1 MLHDQAPALPGRA
14 GCGRE
19 SLIAAITAFLART
32 QRFDLDGIRDTLERE
47 VDAAGNEAL
56 ATLALRLANT
66 GSGWGYHSA
75 DPLAR
80 RLHYV
85 LAERVLSENPVLTG
99 IEHLARLRQEPV
111 VIFANHLSYSD
122 ANLVEVVFRRAGFGE
137 VSDRLAVVA
146 GPKVYA
152 NVRRRF
158 SSLCFGTIK
167 VPQSTS
173 VSSEDAIMSAREV
186 AIAARASI
194 DAALDRLQQR
204 DALLIFPEGT
214 RSRSGG
220 MQPLLQ
226 AATRYLDGFE
236 GWILPVGITGTEN
249 LFPIDEAALAPVP
262 IALHIGV
269 PLSARDLRART
280 GGSRRAMMDRIGAHI
295 AAQLPQSYQGEYG
308 AFS

>member
-1 MLHDQAPALPGRA
+1 MFHDQAPALPGQA
-14 GCGRE
+14 GCGRD
-19 SLIAAITAFLART
+19 SLIAAIIAFLART

-47 VDAAGNEAL
+47 VDTAGNEAL
-56 ATLALRLANT
+56 ATLAVRLTNT
-66 GSGWGYHSA
+66 GSRWGYHAA

-85 LAERVLSENPVLTG
+85 LAERVLSEDPVLTG
-99 IEHLARLRQEPV
+99 REHLARMRREPV
-111 VIFANHLSYSD
+111 VLFANHLSYSD
-122 ANLVEVVFRRAGFGE
+122 ANLVEVVFRRAGFGD
-137 VSDRLAVVA
+137 VTDRLAVVA

-173 VSSEDAIMSAREV
+173 VSSEDAMMSARDV
-186 AIAARASI
+186 AVAARVSI
-194 DAALDRLQQR
+194 DAARDRLQHR
-204 DALLIFPEGT
+204 DALLIFAEGT
-214 RSRSGG
+214 RSRTGG

-226 AATRYLDGFE
+226 GATRYLDGYE

-249 LFPIDEAALAPVP
+249 LFPIDETALAPVP

-269 PLSARDLRART
+269 PFSARELREQT
-280 GGSRRAMMDRIGAHI
+280 GGSRRAMTGRLGASI
-295 AAQLPQSYQGEYG
+295 AAMLPQAYQGQYR
-308 AFS
+308 AIS

>member
-1 MLHDQAPALPGRA
+1 MLHDQAPAVPGQV
-14 GCGRE
+14 GCGRD

-66 GSGWGYHSA
+66 GSGWGYHPA

-85 LAERVLSENPVLTG
+85 LAERVLSEDPVLTG

-194 DAALDRLQQR
+194 DAALDRLQRR

-249 LFPIDEAALAPVP
+249 LFPIDETALAPVP

-280 GGSRRAMMDRIGAHI
+280 GGSRRAMMDRIGADI